1 MKKIFAL
8 ILLLVQFYII
18 GTILLFVGQALADE
32 PKTNTPRVVKY
43 IANEMHD
50 VYFYASNLITDEI
63 AETKEY
69 QKVKWEESKE
79 QMANLNTK
87 VKIQLKGFFNKS
99 PERD

>member
-8 ILLLVQFYII
+8 ILLLIQFYIV
-18 GTILLFVGQALADE
+18 GTILLLVGQAFADE

-43 IANEMHD
+43 IANEIHD
-50 VYFYASNLITDEI
+50 VYFYASNFITDEI
-63 AETKEY
+63 IETKEY
-69 QKVKWEESKE
+69 QKVKWKESKV

-87 VKIQLKGFFNKS
+87 VKIQLKGFFNKF

>member
-8 ILLLVQFYII
+8 IIV
-18 GTILLFVGQALADE
+18 GTILLFVGKALADE
-32 PKTNTPRVVKY
+32 PKANTSRVVKY

-50 VYFYASNLITDEI
+50 VYFYASNFITNEVI
-63 AETKEY
+63 ETKEY

-87 VKIQLKGFFNKS
+87 VEIQLKGFFNKF
-99 PERD
+99 PERN

>member
-1 MKKIFAL
+1 
-8 ILLLVQFYII
+8 
-18 GTILLFVGQALADE
+18 
-32 PKTNTPRVVKY
+32 
-43 IANEMHD
+43 MHD

-79 QMANLNTK
+79 QMTNLNTK
-87 VKIQLKGFFNKS
+87 VKILLKGFFNKF

>member
-8 ILLLVQFYII
+8 ILLLVQFYIV
-18 GTILLFVGQALADE
+18 GTILLFVGQAFADE
-32 PKTNTPRVVKY
+32 PKANTPRIVKC

-63 AETKEY
+63 TETKEY
-69 QKVKWEESKE
+69 QKVKWGESKE

-87 VKIQLKGFFNKS
+87 VKMQLKGFFNKF

>member
-8 ILLLVQFYII
+8 ILLLVQFYIV

-87 VKIQLKGFFNKS
+87 VKIQLKGFFNKF
-99 PERD
+99 PESN

>member
-18 GTILLFVGQALADE
+18 GTILLFVGQAFADE

-43 IANEMHD
+43 IANKMHD

-69 QKVKWEESKE
+69 QKVKWGESKE
-79 QMANLNTK
+79 QMVNLNTK
-87 VKIQLKGFFNKS
+87 VKIQLKGFFNKF